1 MIPQTQRWPQWQS
14 NNSFRARS
22 PLSRGFRKRDST
34 WRDSRN
40 DFVPQVKRNPAI
52 FKGNSRQSVL
62 NQPLFKKK
70 GMFQGCSVQSVNAR
84 DEKKIKNYSDNHN
97 SKTKKV
103 NFAPSQNDQENM
115 QQELINDVIG
125 RNFN

>member
-1 MIPQTQRWPQWQS
+1 M
-14 NNSFRARS
+14 
-22 PLSRGFRKRDST
+22 
-34 WRDSRN
+34 
-40 DFVPQVKRNPAI
+40 
-52 FKGNSRQSVL
+52 

-70 GMFQGCSVQSVNAR
+70 GMFQGCSVQSVKAR
-84 DEKKIKNYSDNHN
+84 DENKIKNYSDNHN
-97 SKTKKV
+97 NKTKQV